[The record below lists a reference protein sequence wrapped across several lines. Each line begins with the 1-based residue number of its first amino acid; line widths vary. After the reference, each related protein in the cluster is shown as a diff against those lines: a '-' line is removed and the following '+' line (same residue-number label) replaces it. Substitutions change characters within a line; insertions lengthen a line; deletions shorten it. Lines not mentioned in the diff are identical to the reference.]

1 MRLLY
6 YSIYNNLRRSIDR
19 LFTILIMKFLYKIH
33 TVLGLALL
41 LSTQILAQTITG
53 KIIDQQSAE
62 PIIGASIVLRNTT
75 MGTITDSQG
84 RFTLQNTDN
93 ADVIEISSIGYQAIS
108 KQVSEN
114 LGLIYLKPSLKT
126 LNQIVVSANRDAQER
141 KEVPVA
147 IESINA
153 QTIDDAKPTSADQV
167 LNKVSG
173 VYMVD
178 LGNEQHMMAIRQP
191 ISTKSIFLYMEDG
204 IPIRTSG
211 VFNHNALLE
220 INLAATKAIEV
231 IRGPYSSIYGSEAIG
246 GAINFIT
253 PRPTAV
259 PVGKLSIQG
268 SNRGYKRTDFSFS
281 NTFDKVGVYIGGY
294 YATRRN
300 GYRKHSDFDKL
311 SLTGKVNYNISKST
325 AWNNAFT
332 YIDYVS
338 DMTGS
343 LDSAHFF
350 GQKYSSQHT
359 FTNRDVTALR
369 FHSDLIHRW
378 NTHSKT
384 KLILLYRNNS
394 IKQNPSYR
402 VKDDKSYSNP
412 IGNSNLAHGE
422 VNDNSFNSYGFI
434 AQHYQIFS
442 DAVSVTGGISI
453 DASPN
458 TYIANYISI
467 HKTDDGIYDA
477 FTKSDSVKT
486 DYEVNLFNAG
496 AFVQGEIK
504 ATDKLKFTAAIR
516 YDAFSYDYSNNLGAE
531 AFSGA
536 PDSKNTF
543 SAFTPKIGFTYDL
556 GSGSGIYANYSR
568 GFVPPQVGELYRG
581 VKVPTLEPTQ
591 HDNFELGGWV
601 SIIKGIASFDFAV
614 YQLNGSNEIIQV
626 KADDGSLENRNA
638 GETKHQGIEYG
649 IHIKP
654 VNDLAFRFSGSNAK
668 HEFTEYAEKGN
679 EYNGN
684 EMPSAPNWI
693 VNSELTYRPSQVKG
707 LKISIEWQKI
717 GKYYMDAANTAEYE
731 GFSVFN
737 VRLGYKIKGFD
748 LWVNTLNVGDKIYA
762 TRGDKSK
769 WGTSYNPGDP
779 RTLNVGLGYTFK

>member
-1 MRLLY
+1 
-6 YSIYNNLRRSIDR
+6 
-19 LFTILIMKFLYKIH
+19 MKYLYKIY
-33 TVLGLALL
+33 TILGFVLL
-41 LSTQILAQTITG
+41 LSTQIVAQTITG
-53 KIIDQQSAE
+53 KIIDQQTAE
-62 PIIGASIVLRNTT
+62 PIIGASVVLQNTT
-75 MGTITDSQG
+75 VGTVTDSQG
-84 RFTLQNTDN
+84 KFSLQNTDN
-93 ADVIEISSIGYQAIS
+93 VEAIEITSIGYETIT
-108 KQVSEN
+108 KPVSEVS
-114 LGLIYLKPSLKT
+114 GLIYLKQSLKT

-141 KEVPVA
+141 KDVSVA
-147 IESINA
+147 IESLNA
-153 QTIDDAKPTSADQV
+153 QIIDDTKATSADQL

-268 SNRGYKRTDFSFS
+268 SNRGYKRTDFSYS

-294 YATRRN
+294 YANRRN
-300 GYRKHSDFDKL
+300 GYRKHSNFDKL
-311 SLTGKVNYNISKST
+311 SLTGKVNYNISKNT

-332 YIDYVS
+332 YIDYVT

-343 LDSAHFF
+343 LDSANFF

-384 KLILLYRNNS
+384 KLILLYRNNA

-402 VKDDKSYSNP
+402 VKDDKRYGNP
-412 IGNSNLAHGE
+412 GGDPNLAHGE
-422 VNDNSFNSYGFI
+422 VNDNSFDSYGLI
-434 AQHYQIFS
+434 AQHYQVFN

-467 HKTDDGIYDA
+467 HKTNEGIYDT
-477 FTKSDSVKT
+477 FTKTDSVKT
-486 DYEVNLFNAG
+486 DYKVNLFNAG

-516 YDAFSYDYSNNLGAE
+516 YDAFTYDYNNNLGVE

-556 GSGSGIYANYSR
+556 GNGSGIYANYSR
-568 GFVPPQVGELYRG
+568 GFVPPQVSELYRG
-581 VKVPTLEPTQ
+581 VKVPTLKPTK
-591 HDNFELGGWV
+591 HDNYELGGWV
-601 SIIKGIASFDFAV
+601 NLMKDKVSLDFAL
-614 YQLNGSNEIIQV
+614 YMLNGSNEIIQV
-626 KADDGSLENRNA
+626 KADDGSLANQNA
-638 GETKHQGIEYG
+638 GETTHQGIEFG
-649 IHIKP
+649 VNINP
-654 VNDLAFRFSGSNAK
+654 VNDLSFRFSGSNAK
-668 HEFTEYAEKGN
+668 HEFAKYVEKGK

-684 EMPSAPNWI
+684 KMPSAPNWI
-693 VNSELTYRPSQVKG
+693 ANSELTYRPSKVKG
-707 LKISIEWQKI
+707 LSISIEWQKI
-717 GKYYMDAANTAEYE
+717 GKYFMDAANTAEYE

-748 LWVNTLNVGDKIYA
+748 LWLNTLNVGDKLYA
-762 TRGDKSK
+762 TRGHKSR

-779 RTLNVGLGYTFK
+779 RTFNIGLGYTFK

>member
-1 MRLLY
+1 
-6 YSIYNNLRRSIDR
+6 
-19 LFTILIMKFLYKIH
+19 MKFLYKTYTI
-33 TVLGLALL
+33 LGLVLL
-41 LSTQILAQTITG
+41 LSTQIVGQTITG
-53 KIIDQQSAE
+53 KIIDQQTSE
-62 PIIGASIVLRNTT
+62 PIIGASVVLQNTT
-75 MGTITDSQG
+75 TGTITDSQG
-84 RFTLQNTDN
+84 FFFLEN
-93 ADVIEISSIGYQAIS
+93 ADNVETIEISSIGYETITKHA
-108 KQVSEN
+108 SEFS
-114 LGLIYLKPSLKT
+114 GHIYLKQSVKT

-141 KEVPVA
+141 KDVPVA
-147 IESINA
+147 IESLNA
-153 QTIDDAKPTSADQV
+153 QIIDDTKATSADQV

-220 INLAATKAIEV
+220 INMAATKAIEV

-294 YATRRN
+294 YANRRN
-300 GYRKHSDFDKL
+300 GYRKHSNFDKL
-311 SLTGKVNYNISKST
+311 SLTGKVNYNISKNT

-332 YIDYVS
+332 YIDYVT

-343 LDSAHFF
+343 LDSANFF

-384 KLILLYRNNS
+384 KLILLYRNNA

-402 VKDDKSYSNP
+402 VKDDKSYGNP
-412 IGNSNLAHGE
+412 AGDPNLAHGE
-422 VNDNSFNSYGFI
+422 VNDNSFDSYGLI
-434 AQHYQIFS
+434 AQHYQVFS

-458 TYIANYISI
+458 TYIANYIKI
-467 HKTDDGIYDA
+467 HKTNEGIYDT
-477 FTKSDSVKT
+477 FTKTDSVKT

-516 YDAFSYDYSNNLGAE
+516 YDAFTYDYNNNLGVE
-531 AFSGA
+531 AFSGS

-556 GSGSGIYANYSR
+556 GNGSGIYANYSR
-568 GFVPPQVGELYRG
+568 GFVPPQVSELYRG
-581 VKVPTLEPTQ
+581 VKVPTLEPTK
-591 HDNFELGGWV
+591 HDNYELGGWV
-601 SIIKGIASFDFAV
+601 NLMKDKVSLDFAL
-614 YQLNGSNEIIQV
+614 YMLNGSNEIIQV
-626 KADDGSLENRNA
+626 KADDGSLANKNA
-638 GETKHQGIEYG
+638 GETTHQGIEFG
-649 IHIKP
+649 INIKP
-654 VNDLAFRFSGSNAK
+654 VNDLSFRFSGSNAM
-668 HEFTEYAEKGN
+668 HEFTEYVEKGK

-684 EMPSAPNWI
+684 KMPSAPNWI
-693 VNSELTYRPSQVKG
+693 ANSELTYKPSQVKG
-707 LKISIEWQKI
+707 LRISIEWQKI
-717 GKYYMDAANTAEYE
+717 GKYFMDAANTAEYE

-748 LWVNTLNVGDKIYA
+748 LWVNTLNVGDKLYA
-762 TRGDKSK
+762 TRADKSR

-779 RTLNVGLGYTFK
+779 RTLNIGLGYTFK